1 MLTRITRT
9 PATALAALLIDAE
22 RHGTP
27 QARALDAL
35 AFAIG
40 TGTKDLSAIVSHERS
55 ICAAD
60 IDEIAALAEVTRQS
74 IGAFSYGFSIHKS
87 ETIVERMG
95 EMDEEDADTPMS
107 TRYRFIMSTADS
119 DRARDI
125 VDQSWKLDEFRNNPV
140 APWGH
145 QSHELPVGMWHNV
158 GVVNG
163 ALVGDLEPVPVAA
176 YPRSVAVAEML
187 ARNVIRTCSVGFL
200 PGQVLARAS
209 FEEDDP
215 RYGAR
220 GMWFANNV
228 LMECSPCTV
237 PMNAGAVSLGVVE
250 DKPEQRSAET
260 GRTSPP
266 IPGLLDWMGLEVRTE
281 DPKPSPILDWLV

>member
-35 AFAIG
+35 ALAVG
-40 TGTKDLSAIVSHERS
+40 TGTRDLSAIISHERTL
-55 ICAAD
+55 CASD
-60 IDEIAALAEVTRQS
+60 IDEIAAIAEVTRQS
-74 IGAFSYGFSIHKS
+74 IGTFSYGFAIHR
-87 ETIVERMG
+87 TGDPIVERMG

-107 TRYRFIMSTADS
+107 TRYRFVMSTAAS

-125 VDQSWKLDEFRNNPV
+125 VDQSWNLAEFRNNPV

-145 QSHELPVGMWHNV
+145 QAHELPVGIWHNV

-163 ALVGDLEPVPVAA
+163 ALVGDLEPIPVAA

-200 PGQVLARAS
+200 PGVVLSRAS
-209 FEEDDP
+209 FDEDDP
-215 RYGAR
+215 RYSAR
-220 GMWFANNV
+220 GMWFSENA

-237 PMNAGAVSLGVVE
+237 PMNADAVSLGAVE
-250 DKPEQRSAET
+250 GKATQRTESPA
-260 GRTSPP
+260 PP
-266 IPGLLDWMGLEVRTE
+266 IPGVLDWMGLETRTA
-281 DPKPSPILDWLV
+281 DPIETSAFGWLF